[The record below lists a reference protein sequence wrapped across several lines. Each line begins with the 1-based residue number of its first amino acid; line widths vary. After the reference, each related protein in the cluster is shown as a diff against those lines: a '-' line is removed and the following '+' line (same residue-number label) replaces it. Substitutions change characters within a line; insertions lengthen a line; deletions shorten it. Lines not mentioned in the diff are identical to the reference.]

1 MSSATERPSRA
12 PSTTKS
18 VMRAMASGWLSLTP
32 RSSRRR
38 ATIAA
43 MAIKSLSFSRGV
55 RFMGLPPS
63 CFNSPANFAP
73 LSGPQPWL
81 ASAQRDNGPDKAH
94 AQLVERRGEKAG
106 DNQSVEGARA
116 ALDAR
121 AVAFERCPQIGQ
133 AGLDIGRRGDDR
145 RQSPG
150 ARSDGLALESRAGVV
165 DSCLVGEHEPAV
177 AAHAPRVPHT
187 RVDSGLAHREAPE
200 HQRFR

>member
-55 RFMGLPPS
+55 RFMGPRPS
-63 CFNSPANFAP
+63 YFSSSANFAP
-73 LSGPQPWL
+73 FSGPQPWL
-81 ASAQRDNGPDKAH
+81 ASAQRDNGRDKAH
-94 AQLVERRGEKAG
+94 AQLVERRGEKAS
-106 DNQSVEGARA
+106 DNQPVEGARA

-121 AVAFERCPQIGQ
+121 AGAFERCPQIGQ
-133 AGLDIGRRGDDR
+133 ASLDIGRRGDDR

-150 ARSDGLALESRAGVV
+150 PRPDCLALESCAGVV
-165 DSCLVGEHEPAV
+165 HPCLVSEHELAL
-177 AAHAPRVPHT
+177 AAYAP
-187 RVDSGLAHREAPE
+187 
-200 HQRFR
+200 

>member
-55 RFMGLPPS
+55 RFMGPRPS
-63 CFNSPANFAP
+63 YFSSPANFAP

-81 ASAQRDNGPDKAH
+81 SSAPPDKGRDKAH
-94 AQLVERRGEKAG
+94 AQMGAQSGKKAHEDHSG
-106 DNQSVEGARA
+106 EGARA
-116 ALDAR
+116 ALEAR
-121 AVAFERCPQIGQ
+121 AGDFERCPQIGQ
-133 AGLDIGRRGDDR
+133 ASLDIGRRGDDR
-145 RQSPG
+145 RQNSG
-150 ARSDGLALESRAGVV
+150 ARSDGLALESRAGGV

-177 AAHAPRVPHT
+177 AAYAP
-187 RVDSGLAHREAPE
+187 
-200 HQRFR
+200 